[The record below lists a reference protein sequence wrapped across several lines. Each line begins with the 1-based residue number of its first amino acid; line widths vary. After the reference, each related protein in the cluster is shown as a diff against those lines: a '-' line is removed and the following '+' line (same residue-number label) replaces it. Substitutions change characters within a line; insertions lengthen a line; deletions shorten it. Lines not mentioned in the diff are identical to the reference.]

1 MDKKY
6 ITGISVLIILISII
20 AFLFFKN
27 QPGDKQ
33 YPIVR
38 WDDLV
43 KMDYKTGDAPADL
56 LKYKDMMVKIPG
68 YIVPLDDDYVVLTE
82 FLLVPNP
89 QACIHVPPPPPH
101 LIVQAKLKRPLPME
115 EVKNPAWIYGKLEFK
130 TMTSEYG
137 AASYYM
143 HVEELRPYSK
153 GDKY

>member
-1 MDKKY
+1 MKRY
-6 ITGISVLIILISII
+6 IAGITVLLSLIVVISVLYFRSIPDDS
-20 AFLFFKN
+20 AF
-27 QPGDKQ
+27 PT
-33 YPIVR
+33 VR
-38 WDDLV
+38 WNDLV
-43 KMDYKTGDAPADL
+43 KMDYNTGEAPSDL
-56 LKYKDMMVKIPG
+56 LEFKDRMVKIPG

-101 LIVQAKLKRPLPME
+101 LIVQVKLKNPVPME

-130 TMTSEYG
+130 TVTSEYG

-143 HVEELRPYSK
+143 EVDRMVPYSK

>member
-1 MDKKY
+1 MRRY
-6 ITGISVLIILISII
+6 VVGISVLVSLIVVISI
-20 AFLFFKN
+20 LFFRSQSDGVK
-27 QPGDKQ
+27 
-33 YPIVR
+33 YPTVK
-38 WDDLV
+38 WNDLV
-43 KMDYKTGDAPADL
+43 KMDYKTGDAPSDL
-56 LKYKDMMVKIPG
+56 LQFKDKYVKIPG

-101 LIVQAKLKRPLPME
+101 LIVQAKLKTPIPME

-143 HVEELRPYSK
+143 EVEKLIPYSK